1 MQKWV
6 HKSFRNEEQLRLAL
20 LSPPY
25 TVCYCRV
32 ELKDLSYEEL
42 VSKLVPVNCV
52 NVSNKKNYI
61 ILGNFSEIE
70 LTDDILLNRLLVL
83 QNLEKEH
90 LKNLSDYLRIKPRLC
105 RVYNGNFKE
114 KAHIRKIID
123 TQDKSFICDSGNY
136 WDHAEMLSDDEIKE
150 FLNEKLIS

>member
-1 MQKWV
+1 MTRWI
-6 HKSFRNEEQLRLAL
+6 HKSFRSEEELRLAL

-32 ELKDLSYEEL
+32 ELKNLSYEEL
-42 VSKLVPVNCV
+42 VSKLVTVSHV

-83 QNLEKEH
+83 QNLEKDH
-90 LKNLSDYLRIKPRLC
+90 LKNLLDYLRIKPRLC
-105 RVYNGNFKE
+105 KVYNNNFKE
-114 KAHIRKIID
+114 RLLIRKIID
-123 TQDKSFICDSGNY
+123 TQNKSFISDSGEY
-136 WDHAEMLSDDEIKE
+136 WDYAEMLSDDEIRE
-150 FLNEKLIS
+150 FLNE